1 VISVP
6 EFLSICNHIAH
17 LISKGLPI
25 VHLCLND
32 YFSWKLLRSDL
43 EKRISMY
50 FNTVAF
56 TKQTQNGNIE
66 VPACG
71 GGGGYCV

>member
-1 VISVP
+1 
-6 EFLSICNHIAH
+6 
-17 LISKGLPI
+17 
-25 VHLCLND
+25 
-32 YFSWKLLRSDL
+32 
-43 EKRISMY
+43 MY